1 MKREKHF
8 FLRVK
13 EAFNLY
19 KREICLF
26 LLFCAI
32 IIDILPSELI
42 DATFGETAASKI
54 QLSALLFVSL
64 LAVDVLFEIFSDL
77 QENNK
82 RVNRIESSTILDN
95 IFRLIEREGQITINY
110 IAIAGV
116 TGWGSVLSKLVDA
129 NDSHSLLDKR
139 EVNINICLI
148 DESVLDV
155 LEDSKERYEAVTNI
169 VNEINRVKKRLED
182 KNYNNVKISL
192 HRYNHMPNIMGF
204 LVNGNYLFSTFSYW
218 EEEDGVSGS
227 YVLRGGRRN
236 HIVYDKNDGFGG
248 DFYIEKF
255 EGWYKYITRQ
265 FNN

>member
-1 MKREKHF
+1 MKKEKDF
-8 FLRVK
+8 FLRIR
-13 EAFNLY
+13 EAFTLY

-32 IIDILPSELI
+32 VVDILPSELVG
-42 DATFGETAASKI
+42 ATFGDVAASKI
-54 QLSALLFVSL
+54 QLSALLIVSL
-64 LAVDVLFEIFSDL
+64 LAIDVLFEIFFDL
-77 QENNK
+77 KENNK
-82 RVNRIESSTILDN
+82 RVTRIESSAILDN

-110 IAIAGV
+110 IAIAGA

-148 DESVLDV
+148 DEPVLDT
-155 LEDSKERYEAVTNI
+155 LEASKERYEAVSNI
-169 VNEINRVKKRLED
+169 VNEINRAKKRLDD
-182 KNYNNVKISL
+182 KNYKNIKISL

-204 LVNGNYLFSTFSYW
+204 LVNGNYLFSTFCYW
-218 EEEDGVSGS
+218 EEEDGMADS

-255 EGWYKYITRQ
+255 EGWFKYITRKK
-265 FNN
+265 